1 MVQDATVSVSS
12 MQGLVTSKDQEIKFY
27 KSQLG
32 ELAHYRETSAH
43 TEKQVMKLRESLDFK
58 VCASVCGCKRP
69 RVLYLSAD
77 SLISA

>member
-32 ELAHYRETSAH
+32 ELAHYRETSAD

-58 VCASVCGCKRP
+58 VCGGCKSP
-69 RVLYLSAD
+69 RIGYHSAE
-77 SLISA
+77 SVISA